1 MFCEK
6 QRLQNSC
13 SVKREGEMLE
23 FLQDLLHVRD
33 AEQMNILIA
42 LIGVDFGLTLL
53 LGKKHFFQASDSF
66 VSIGLGVIYAFSLLA
81 FAGVVLVGYSF
92 VYQYRVI
99 DFNWHGSVLA
109 LLAAYVL
116 VDFAFYWY
124 HRATHMIRFGWAA
137 HVTHHSSQYFN
148 VGTALRASFADAP
161 MEPLF
166 IFPLALIGIDP
177 VLLVGAVSLNH
188 LYQYG
193 LHTRHVPKL
202 GQLEWVFNTP
212 SHHRVHHG
220 CNIQY
225 CDKNFGGTF
234 IIFDRLFGTFEEEN
248 ETVVFGI
255 LKPLDSRNLL
265 WVIFHEWVAI
275 ARDLRKARTFSDAM
289 GCLFGPPGWA
299 PDGKSETTAM
309 LQAQLKLQQMAELP
323 QMSR

>member
-1 MFCEK
+1 MPDSLLDFMT
-6 QRLQNSC
+6 
-13 SVKREGEMLE
+13 G
-23 FLQDLLHVRD
+23 LLHVRD
-33 AEQMNILIA
+33 AEQINLLIA
-42 LIGVDFGLTLL
+42 LIGVDFGLTLW
-53 LGKKHFFQASDSF
+53 LGKRHYFQASDSM
-66 VSIGLGVIYAFSLLA
+66 VSIGLGLIYAVALLGV
-81 FAGVVLVGYSF
+81 AGVVLVAYGF
-92 VYQYRVI
+92 VYQYRLI
-99 DFNWHGSVLA
+99 DFDWQSSVFA
-109 LLAAYVL
+109 LLGAYIL

-166 IFPLALIGIDP
+166 ILPLALLGIDP
-177 VLLVGAVSLNH
+177 VVLVGTLSLNH

-202 GQLEWVFNTP
+202 GPLEWIFNTP

-234 IIFDRLFGTFEEEN
+234 IVFDRLFGTFEEED
-248 ETVVFGI
+248 EPVVFGI
-255 LKPLDSRNLL
+255 LHQLDSRNLV

-275 ARDLRKARTFSDAM
+275 ARDLRKARGLSDAM
-289 GCLFGPPGWA
+289 GYLFGPPGWA

-309 LQAQLKLQQMAELP
+309 MQARLKREQSLAAAG
-323 QMSR
+323 RAIAR